1 MSRTNDDDRWSD
13 WEPRDDDDG
22 TIRVVAV
29 SLNAVFFVSFM
40 ACIFWCIWRYRAQ
53 IDDMMSENQEE
64 SDNES
69 TTPQVNPVAELV

>member
-1 MSRTNDDDRWSD
+1 MSSTDDDRWSD
-13 WEPRDDDDG
+13 WESRDDDDG
-22 TIRVVAV
+22 SIRVMAI

-53 IDDMMSENQEE
+53 LDDVLPEDND
-64 SDNES
+64 DNES